1 MNSRKATPAVE
12 DREEIIELARVLSQ
26 YRSAMRHVAA
36 EECSRPAPAMTV
48 ARIPHTRSILQMAI
62 LGPALATAIFLAALP
77 IYLHSRHAEHPVVAG
92 VSNPTVVVNPTAP
105 HIGDAELLSQID
117 AEISEDAPD
126 ALQPMAD
133 FGSSSSS
140 TPTSSSVMEKNH
152 ATKE

>member
-26 YRSAMRHVAA
+26 YRSAMQHIAA
-36 EECSRPAPAMTV
+36 EECSRPAPTLPV
-48 ARIPHTRSILQMAI
+48 VRITHPRSVLQMAI

-92 VSNPTVVVNPTAP
+92 VSTPRVTPVPTT

-140 TPTSSSVMEKNH
+140 TQTSSSVMEKNH

>member
-26 YRSAMRHVAA
+26 YRSAMRHIAA
-36 EECSRPAPAMTV
+36 EECSRPAPALSVVHTT
-48 ARIPHTRSILQMAI
+48 HTRSVLQMAI

-77 IYLHSRHAEHPVVAG
+77 IYLHSRHAQHPAIPD
-92 VSNPTVVVNPTAP
+92 VSTTAAPAPAPTP

-140 TPTSSSVMEKNH
+140 TQTSSSVMEKNH